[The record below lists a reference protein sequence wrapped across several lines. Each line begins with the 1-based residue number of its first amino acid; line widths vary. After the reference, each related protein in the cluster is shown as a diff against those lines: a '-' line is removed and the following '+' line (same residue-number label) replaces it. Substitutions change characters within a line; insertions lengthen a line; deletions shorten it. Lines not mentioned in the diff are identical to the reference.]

1 MGRAPLLLAF
11 FLCAPLIA
19 RADDKESDA
28 SRAPAEI
35 ERTETGESSG
45 DRARKSAEE
54 APEKNTEDDA
64 TTREAEDDGHTLKEA
79 AEEISAR
86 EDAPRRVGAAAEA
99 FFLKSA
105 PESEE
110 PSDPPEDGLEITIE
124 DAESDPARV
133 SSAED
138 ELPLADGQELSEARE
153 EAASPDLFAE
163 DALLR
168 AVAAANP
175 EIAAAEAESE
185 ERKKQPLLV
194 EDRFR
199 YGNLWLIPRGV
210 LSGVAIPLSI
220 PHWNPHQIT
229 RMVATTATVTTM
241 MLPFEPS
248 LDVRL
253 YRAMQSARTPALD
266 ALLPKIYTLP
276 MTIGIAAYT
285 TILSAGFY
293 FFKRPRLREYV
304 SLMLEALG
312 IVQFY
317 HVSLKLLIG
326 REGPYQGD
334 GEGRV
339 YGPTRVFFPGGTPSG
354 HTASAFA
361 MLVTAAEY
369 YGTWPIRILA
379 YVGASYLATSFAYNN
394 QHFASDVIWGA
405 MMGDTVA
412 RWVVRHRSSA
422 NRGPALRP
430 KLQAAP
436 MVVPGGVGFS
446 LSLSGGG
453 FL

>member
-1 MGRAPLLLAF
+1 MGRASLLVAFF
-11 FLCAPLIA
+11 FLCIASIA
-19 RADDKESDA
+19 RGDDGEGAESRLEEAESEGSRAEREVDDA
-28 SRAPAEI
+28 GATTAEASGDERSANGDGEEKRPAQSLESQQRSGAPAERALLGSLESFFGKEPDRI
-35 ERTETGESSG
+35 ESPDGPKDASFEES
-45 DRARKSAEE
+45 E
-54 APEKNTEDDA
+54 
-64 TTREAEDDGHTLKEA
+64 
-79 AEEISAR
+79 
-86 EDAPRRVGAAAEA
+86 GAA
-99 FFLKSA
+99 SA
-105 PESEE
+105 
-110 PSDPPEDGLEITIE
+110 
-124 DAESDPARV
+124 
-133 SSAED
+133 
-138 ELPLADGQELSEARE
+138 LSEADDRMDNSDA
-153 EAASPDLFAE
+153 EARPIDLFAE

-168 AVAAANP
+168 AVRAAAP
-175 EIAAAEAESE
+175 EIASEAAPQPTAK
-185 ERKKQPLLV
+185 RPLLV

-220 PHWNPHQIT
+220 PYWSPHEIT

-241 MLPFEPS
+241 MLPLGPS
-248 LDVRL
+248 LDVRI
-253 YRAMQSARTPALD
+253 YRAMQSARTPFLD
-266 ALLPKIYTLP
+266 ALFPKIYTIP
-276 MTIGIAAYT
+276 MTLGIAAYT

-326 REGPYQGD
+326 REGPYQGV

-339 YGPTRVFFPGGTPSG
+339 FGPTRVFFPGGTPSG

-361 MLVTAAEY
+361 ILVTAAEY

-379 YVGASYLATSFAYNN
+379 YVGASYMATSFAYNN

-422 NRGPALRP
+422 NRGPSLRP
-430 KLQAAP
+430 KLQASP
-436 MVVPGGVGFS
+436 MVVPGGAGFS

>member
-1 MGRAPLLLAF
+1 MGRVALLFAF
-11 FLCAPLIA
+11 FLFAPQFA
-19 RADDKESDA
+19 RADEPDGSAPRALDA
-28 SRAPAEI
+28 SALEEGEAGPLEPDEQSRAEMSDPSGEREDLGISTKIARFFAAGDAPLADGPALQF
-35 ERTETGESSG
+35 
-45 DRARKSAEE
+45 
-54 APEKNTEDDA
+54 
-64 TTREAEDDGHTLKEA
+64 AED
-79 AEEISAR
+79 
-86 EDAPRRVGAAAEA
+86 
-99 FFLKSA
+99 
-105 PESEE
+105 
-110 PSDPPEDGLEITIE
+110 DPPEDLDGNTSAQEGRLMEG
-124 DAESDPARV
+124 DGASPAR
-133 SSAED
+133 SA
-138 ELPLADGQELSEARE
+138 
-153 EAASPDLFAE
+153 DLFAE

-168 AVAAANP
+168 AVASAAAP
-175 EIAAAEAESE
+175 EIAAAETAALKP
-185 ERKKQPLLV
+185 RDKRPLLV

-220 PHWNPHQIT
+220 PTWSPHQIT

-253 YRAMQSARTPALD
+253 YRAMQSARTPFLD
-266 ALLPKIYTLP
+266 AILPKIYTIP

-285 TILSAGFY
+285 TILAAGFY

-312 IVQFY
+312 VVQFY

-326 REGPYQGD
+326 REGPYQSE

-339 YGPTRVFFPGGTPSG
+339 FGPTRVFFPGGTPSG

-361 MLVTAAEY
+361 ILVTAAEY

-412 RWVVRHRSSA
+412 RWVVRHRSSV

-436 MVVPGGVGFS
+436 MVVPGGAGFS

>member
-1 MGRAPLLLAF
+1 MGRAALLLSF

-19 RADDKESDA
+19 RADDAGSDESRA
-28 SRAPAEI
+28 EVAPAEL
-35 ERTETGESSG
+35 SP
-45 DRARKSAEE
+45 SAEAADDPLPPSSELDEAERAGEPEGDGDASQPE
-54 APEKNTEDDA
+54 APLEA
-64 TTREAEDDGHTLKEA
+64 SEAERPTVA
-79 AEEISAR
+79 ASLR
-86 EDAPRRVGAAAEA
+86 RFFDAPIKGSPTIDAPDEA
-99 FFLKSA
+99 TLSVELEEPNEPEELDEMSA
-105 PESEE
+105 P
-110 PSDPPEDGLEITIE
+110 
-124 DAESDPARV
+124 
-133 SSAED
+133 
-138 ELPLADGQELSEARE
+138 
-153 EAASPDLFAE
+153 PDLFAE

-168 AVAAANP
+168 AVAAASP
-175 EIAAAEAESE
+175 EIADE
-185 ERKKQPLLV
+185 EKEKRDEKTPLLV

-220 PHWNPHQIT
+220 PTWNAHQIT
-229 RMVATTATVTTM
+229 RMAATTATVTTM
-241 MLPFEPS
+241 MLPLGPS

-253 YRAMQSARTPALD
+253 YRAMQSARTPFLD
-266 ALLPKIYTLP
+266 ALFPKIYTLP

-304 SLMLEALG
+304 SLMLESLG

-326 REGPYQGD
+326 REGPYQGE

-339 YGPTRVFFPGGTPSG
+339 FGPTRVFFPGGTPSG

-361 MLVTAAEY
+361 ILITAAEY

-436 MVVPGGVGFS
+436 MVVPGGAGFS

>member
-1 MGRAPLLLAF
+1 PAQSL
-11 FLCAPLIA
+11 
-19 RADDKESDA
+19 ESQQR
-28 SRAPAEI
+28 SGAPAERALLGSLESFFGKEPDRI
-35 ERTETGESSG
+35 ESPDGPKDASFEES
-45 DRARKSAEE
+45 E
-54 APEKNTEDDA
+54 
-64 TTREAEDDGHTLKEA
+64 
-79 AEEISAR
+79 
-86 EDAPRRVGAAAEA
+86 GAA
-99 FFLKSA
+99 
-105 PESEE
+105 
-110 PSDPPEDGLEITIE
+110 
-124 DAESDPARV
+124 PA
-133 SSAED
+133 
-138 ELPLADGQELSEARE
+138 LSEADDRMDNSDA
-153 EAASPDLFAE
+153 EARPIDLFAE

-168 AVAAANP
+168 AVRAAAP
-175 EIAAAEAESE
+175 EIASEAVPQPTAK
-185 ERKKQPLLV
+185 RPLLV

-220 PHWNPHQIT
+220 PYWSPHEIT

-241 MLPFEPS
+241 MLPLGPS
-248 LDVRL
+248 LDVRI
-253 YRAMQSARTPALD
+253 YRAMQSARTPFLD
-266 ALLPKIYTLP
+266 ALFPKIYTIP
-276 MTIGIAAYT
+276 MTLGIAAYT

-326 REGPYQGD
+326 REGPYQGV

-339 YGPTRVFFPGGTPSG
+339 FGPTRVFFPGGTPSG

-361 MLVTAAEY
+361 ILVTAAEY

-379 YVGASYLATSFAYNN
+379 YVGASYMATSFAYNN

-422 NRGPALRP
+422 NRGPSLRP

-436 MVVPGGVGFS
+436 MVVPGGAGFS